1 MRGREIEI
9 DREKKRGRDRVID
22 SMGER
27 DERQRDREREGER
40 EGEEEIESERQRERK
55 KEENNSKAIQI
66 KIMNQ

>member
-27 DERQRDREREGER
+27 DERQRERERERG
-40 EGEEEIESERQRERK
+40 RERK